1 MVKHFPF
8 WGTSEEAAKVLME
21 HPHWGYETG
30 SHYFFWGECLAL
42 LLLPLII
49 VMIVMIVIIIAIK

>member
-1 MVKHFPF
+1 M
-8 WGTSEEAAKVLME
+8 LME
-21 HPHWGYETG
+21 HPHWGYEAG
-30 SHYFFWGECLAL
+30 FHYFFWGECLAL